1 MSSTTSAPLP
11 AFAAT
16 LLALLAALLLWAC
29 SAPPQHGATAC
40 AAEAPAPPIAPP
52 TAPPAAKP
60 ATDDLPDP
68 GEIPPL
74 RFAQ

>member
-1 MSSTTSAPLP
+1 MSSRTSAPLP

-40 AAEAPAPPIAPP
+40 AAEAPAPPA
-52 TAPPAAKP
+52 ASPAAKP
-60 ATDDLPDP
+60 APDDLPDP

>member
-29 SAPPQHGATAC
+29 SAPPQHGATPC
-40 AAEAPAPPIAPP
+40 AAEAPAPPVAH
-52 TAPPAAKP
+52 PAAKP
-60 ATDDLPDP
+60 AQDDLPDP